1 MKTQDVVLDL
11 LRRVQKDLEENT
23 ECERLGED
31 DDMKE
36 MVQDEESMEMVEDV
50 KLTMS
55 AIRS

>member
-23 ECERLGED
+23 EFERLGED

-50 KLTMS
+50 KLS